1 MKNIL
6 EQIADIPEPDA
17 SCVHLEII
25 NVECG
30 SYYVRRHYV
39 RHPYGGFGRGGGFR
53 WGRRMQS
60 STLTFGDIIDKAE
73 ANINAFVGS
82 TGTIMFEGQL
92 LSFMLV
98 SNEELNEELNDE
110 K

>member
-30 SYYVRRHYV
+30 SYYVRHQIVSYR
-39 RHPYGGFGRGGGFR
+39 RR
-53 WGRRMQS
+53 RRMQS
-60 STLTFGDIIDKAE
+60 SALTFGDIIDKAE